1 MCAVLC
7 QLQVDADAVSVQ
19 HTSWDD
25 AVLKGRGVHPISSV
39 ATLLEGQKQQSK
51 SEAKSKL

>member
-1 MCAVLC
+1 VS
-7 QLQVDADAVSVQ
+7 ADAVSVQ